1 MARGPGPWTTVDAT
15 RHINSC
21 AKSNKLQLS
30 WKLHAKE
37 RMRERGIIMSDV
49 LYLLKFGF
57 VHEPAEPATREGY
70 FRYQVEGTTPNSN
83 RRSLR
88 VVVIP
93 DPLVHQIKIVT
104 IMWRDER

>member
-1 MARGPGPWTTVDAT
+1 MARGPGLWNTADAT

-30 WKLHAKE
+30 WKMHAKE
-37 RMRERGIIMSDV
+37 RMQERGIIMSDV
-49 LYLLKFGF
+49 LYLLRSGF

-83 RRSLR
+83 RRSLC

-93 DPLVHQIKIVT
+93 DPRVNQMKIVT